1 MTGNLTI
8 NIEYRDFMKEQKTI
22 EYRDLNTALK
32 STLNSSAPVIQALK
46 ELILETEDLELK
58 KELEMTLEEI
68 YKRTICF

>member
-1 MTGNLTI
+1 
-8 NIEYRDFMKEQKTI
+8 MKEQKTI